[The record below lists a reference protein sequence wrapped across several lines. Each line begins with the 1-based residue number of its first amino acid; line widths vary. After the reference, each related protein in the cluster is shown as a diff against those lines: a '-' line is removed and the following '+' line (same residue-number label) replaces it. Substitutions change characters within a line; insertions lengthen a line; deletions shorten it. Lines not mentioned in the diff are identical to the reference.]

1 MEVVEL
7 ELDIGENFGSSS
19 KLEEAVCNHGFF
31 MMAPNEWN
39 PLTKTLTRPLRLDDS
54 ITSAIVS
61 VSHDGTNPNSLHVR
75 IHPLHRHRPVSS
87 SDCQAVLFLRR
98 MLRISSKDE
107 NDVIEFQKM
116 YPEAKTRGFG
126 RLFRSPT
133 LFEDTIKSLLLCAC
147 GIRRALEMAENLC
160 KLQSKL
166 TDGIIRGPP
175 TPNSKDLNS
184 NRKRGFKRKIATAT
198 TTTTTINS
206 KKAPNLE
213 FEMQNSDEKI
223 GNFPSPKELASL
235 DEDAL
240 NKQCNLGYRAAHI
253 LNFAKKVENGKIKLE
268 KYEQEI
274 SSKKIFDSLMKINGF
289 GPFVSVNVLMCLGF
303 YQKVPVDSETMRHLR
318 QVHGIEIH
326 KKKTDKAIV
335 EQIYDKY
342 APFQCLAYW
351 FELMEYYESKFGKLS
366 LLPKSSYSKVTGYL
380 GNKQNVK
387 NNSD

>member
-61 VSHDGTNPNSLHVR
+61 VSHDGTNPNSLRVR
-75 IHPLHRHRPVSS
+75 IHPLHRHRPISS
-87 SDCQAVLFLRR
+87 SDRQAVLDQVQR

-107 NDVIEFQKM
+107 NDVIEFQKV

-147 GIRRALEMAENLC
+147 G
-160 KLQSKL
+160 
-166 TDGIIRGPP
+166 
-175 TPNSKDLNS
+175 
-184 NRKRGFKRKIATAT
+184 
-198 TTTTTINS
+198 
-206 KKAPNLE
+206 
-213 FEMQNSDEKI
+213 
-223 GNFPSPKELASL
+223 PKELASL

-240 NKQCNLGYRAAHI
+240 NKQCNLGYKAAHI
-253 LNFAKKVENGKIKLE
+253 LNFAKKVESGKIKLE

-289 GPFVSVNVLMCLGF
+289 GPFVSANVLMCLGF

-366 LLPKSSYSKVTGYL
+366 LLPKSSYSKVAGYL

-387 NNSD
+387 NNND

>member
-61 VSHDGTNPNSLHVR
+61 VSHDGTNPNSLRVR
-75 IHPLHRHRPVSS
+75 IHPLHRHRPISS
-87 SDCQAVLFLRR
+87 SDRQAVLDQVRR

-107 NDVIEFQKM
+107 NDVIEFQKV

-133 LFEDTIKSLLLCAC
+133 LFEDTIKSLLIRAC

-175 TPNSKDLNS
+175 TPNK
-184 NRKRGFKRKIATAT
+184 
-198 TTTTTINS
+198 
-206 KKAPNLE
+206 

-223 GNFPSPKELASL
+223 GNFPGPKELASL

-253 LNFAKKVENGKIKLE
+253 LNFAK
-268 KYEQEI
+268 
-274 SSKKIFDSLMKINGF
+274 
-289 GPFVSVNVLMCLGF
+289 
-303 YQKVPVDSETMRHLR
+303 KVPVDSETMRHLR

-351 FELMEYYESKFGKLS
+351 WRALVNSRWDPLLRCQRGALSHEELFDPLFEGRIVLCNHPRGGLS
-366 LLPKSSYSKVTGYL
+366 
-380 GNKQNVK
+380 QE
-387 NNSD
+387 

>member
-7 ELDIGENFGSSS
+7 ELDFGENFGSSA

-31 MMAPNEWN
+31 MMAPNDWN

-54 ITSAIVS
+54 STSAIVS
-61 VSHDGTNPNSLHVR
+61 VSHDGTNPNSLRIR
-75 IHPLHRHRPVSS
+75 IHPIHHHRPISS
-87 SDCQAVLFLRR
+87 SDCQAVLDQVRW

-107 NDVIEFQKM
+107 NNMIEFQKV
-116 YPEAKTRGFG
+116 YPEAKKKGFG

-133 LFEDTIKSLLLCAC
+133 LFEDTVKSLLLCAC
-147 GIRRALEMAENLC
+147 GIRRTLEMAENLC

-175 TPNSKDLNS
+175 TPNSKD
-184 NRKRGFKRKIATAT
+184 
-198 TTTTTINS
+198 
-206 KKAPNLE
+206 P
-213 FEMQNSDEKI
+213 
-223 GNFPSPKELASL
+223 
-235 DEDAL
+235 
-240 NKQCNLGYRAAHI
+240 AHI

-274 SSKKIFDSLMKINGF
+274 SSKKIYDSLMKINGF
-289 GPFVSVNVLMCLGF
+289 GPFVCANVLMCLGF
-303 YQKVPVDSETMRHLR
+303 YHKVPVDSKTMRHLR
-318 QVHGIEIH
+318 QDHGIEIH

-351 FELMEYYESKFGKLS
+351 FELVEYYESKFGKLS
-366 LLPKSSYSKVTGYL
+366 ELPRSSYSKVTGYL

-387 NNSD
+387 NNND